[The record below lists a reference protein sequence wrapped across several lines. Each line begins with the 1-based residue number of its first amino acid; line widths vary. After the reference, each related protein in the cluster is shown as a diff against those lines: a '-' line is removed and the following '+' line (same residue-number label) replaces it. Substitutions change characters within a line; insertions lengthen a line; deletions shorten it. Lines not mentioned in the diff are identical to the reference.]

1 LIHGTNGK
9 IPMLN
14 LGGTKQREGT
24 TNFSKAINLTPE
36 EVAKL
41 KELQKENVDVFMQ
54 QVPNEK
60 KVTFEA

>member
-1 LIHGTNGK
+1 
-9 IPMLN
+9 
-14 LGGTKQREGT
+14 GT